1 MMSADIEIPKKYTLN
16 MGGGVDLDLDEI
28 RVKEFPANKLQTDST
43 VDMGLDDI
51 RIKEFPANPL
61 KSEADIDMGLNDIR
75 IKELPRIEMDTQV
88 SIKPT
93 RVHLPMNYTLHF
105 GVLNMNLFS
114 WSLCGEGMVVIEDYH
129 KHHTETCA

>member
-1 MMSADIEIPKKYTLN
+1 MSADVKIPQDYTLT
-16 MGGGVDLDLDEI
+16 MGGGVDLDLNDI
-28 RVKEFPANKLQTDST
+28 HVKEFPANKLQTDST
-43 VDMGLDDI
+43 VDMGLDNI
-51 RIKEFPANPL
+51 RIKEFPANPI

-93 RVHLPMNYTLHF
+93 RVHLPMNYTLNF

-114 WSLCGEGMVVIEDYH
+114 LSLCGEGMVIIEDYH
-129 KHHTETCA
+129 KHRTETCA